1 VHIVELRHLRYFV
14 AVAEELNFTRAA
26 ERLHMAQPPLSTQIR
41 LLEEELGAQLF
52 ERDQRRVFL
61 TQPGRQMLVH
71 ARAILAAAEHAKSA
85 ARSAAVGET
94 GQLHLGYTAS
104 AMFTEV
110 LPAAL
115 RRFQKARPQIQ
126 VHVHEMAS
134 QDQLYAV
141 HNRTLDVAILRR
153 PDAATP
159 AGVRIE
165 EWYRA
170 PLIAAI
176 PKIHPLAKKD
186 AVKVADLEDQ
196 PLIVFPRESGIGLHW
211 KVVELCVKA
220 GFRPRIAREA
230 KDYSI
235 MIGLVSAGIG
245 IAIVPSDVQCI
256 KLDGVAFRRML
267 GKDIHSALQICYRPG
282 NRDEHL
288 ASLLAELRAGGSRLS
303 TA

>member
-1 VHIVELRHLRYFV
+1 MISGIVELRHLRYFV

-52 ERDQRRVFL
+52 ERDKRRVFL
-61 TQPGRQMLVH
+61 TQAGHQMLVH
-71 ARAILAAAEHAKSA
+71 AREILTAAEHAKKTV
-85 ARSAAVGET
+85 RSAAVGET
-94 GQLHLGYTAS
+94 GELHLGYTAS

-115 RRFQKARPQIQ
+115 RRFRRAWPQIQ
-126 VHVHEMAS
+126 IHVHEMAS

-141 HNRTLDVAILRR
+141 HHRTLDLAILRR

-170 PLIAAI
+170 PLVAAI
-176 PKIHPLAKKD
+176 PKGHPLAKKE
-186 AVKVADLEDQ
+186 ALEVADLEGQ

-211 KVVELCVKA
+211 KVIELCMKA
-220 GFRPRIAREA
+220 GFRARIAREA

-245 IAIVPSDVQCI
+245 IAVVPSDAQCI
-256 KLDGVAFRRML
+256 RLEGVVFRRML

-288 ASLLAELRAGGSRLS
+288 ANLLAELRAGTS
-303 TA
+303 